1 MFARKKS
8 LSSVPLL
15 VFVNAALVLMAG
27 ESRVRSDDQPAPADA
42 IKEALD
48 KAKNECSS
56 KIDTI
61 RKEVLQS
68 LDSKITAARKKK
80 NNSAIVASLRLEKE
94 TFEKDLNQL
103 PLSLGRARPAF
114 ENRKRRARIVLAE
127 AYVRAAH
134 DYTKE
139 GNDAAAKAVKAE
151 QAQFLL
157 DNSILTPYQRPPAG
171 ADQVPAIPRIPAQLM
186 INPVILVH
194 SEWNFTRQ
202 LDVVN
207 QGGDF
212 KILDGVIYHLDANF
226 PIGEAALDA
235 AGQLHLSFRGHRK
248 IPEGEAV
255 VRKVA
260 NGEFRGVLIFGGDLW
275 GFSMSRR

>member
-1 MFARKKS
+1 
-8 LSSVPLL
+8 
-15 VFVNAALVLMAG
+15 
-27 ESRVRSDDQPAPADA
+27 
-42 IKEALD
+42 
-48 KAKNECSS
+48 
-56 KIDTI
+56 
-61 RKEVLQS
+61 
-68 LDSKITAARKKK
+68 
-80 NNSAIVASLRLEKE
+80 
-94 TFEKDLNQL
+94 
-103 PLSLGRARPAF
+103 
-114 ENRKRRARIVLAE
+114 
-127 AYVRAAH
+127 
-134 DYTKE
+134 
-139 GNDAAAKAVKAE
+139 
-151 QAQFLL
+151 
-157 DNSILTPYQRPPAG
+157 
-171 ADQVPAIPRIPAQLM
+171 M

-207 QGGDF
+207 QGGAF